1 MSMCF
6 YFYFLIFNWSVYK
19 RTKESGARMLN
30 PKNKHPFTR
39 VAIVGRARRQKS
51 VRATICPSSPGM
63 IGRFLDKMKQSYNI
77 DHERE
82 SVLYYHTTQ
91 QHTTE
96 KTF

>member
-19 RTKESGARMLN
+19 RTKESGEDAESE
-30 PKNKHPFTR
+30 NKHPFTR

-91 QHTTE
+91 QHTTL